1 MAYSDDCLL
10 FFLCILVLAVTLLS
24 GRVERKYAGLYARR
38 ISPTPP
44 LIHPGQFCSPAP
56 LNTPGI
62 SSFGKVS
69 PQGTALEGKA

>member
-10 FFLCILVLAVTLLS
+10 FFVYFGPCSYIIVWS
-24 GRVERKYAGLYARR
+24 GGKKYADLYARR

-44 LIHPGQFCSPAP
+44 VLHSVRLCSPAP

-62 SSFGKVS
+62 SNFGRIS
-69 PQGTALEGKA
+69 LQGTALEGKA